1 MTLWT
6 PEWRVKANGTTITDV
21 TLSNLTITGGRT
33 DFNAATLPGYC
44 QLSVI
49 NTDSTIYSW
58 TVNTAITVEVKD
70 STGTYV
76 AIFGGRISDFATEV
90 QSSGSTAVV
99 TRHNITALGALY
111 KLQRALFD
119 GNLAEDLDGA
129 QMLDLLDELLT
140 ESWNEVSPSLTWA
153 DYDPTVTWT
162 NAGNVGLGEIDAGE
176 YTMNSRQIT
185 DSYINEI
192 ANQIAAS
199 AGGYLYEDSQG
210 RISYADASHRQD
222 YLVTNGYTQ
231 LDGAQ
236 AIGPGISSV
245 IRQGNLVNKLVVDY
259 GNNFNSSYTAEDTAS
274 QAAYGLYTEQF
285 NSYLKNASDVED
297 WADKVIGLRAY
308 PYAEFQSITFP
319 LQSPE
324 IDDSDRDAL
333 LNVSMGLPV
342 AINNLPAN
350 ISGGSFLGFVE
361 GWTFRASVNG
371 LSLTLRLSPTEF
383 NSFTQAWEDVSA
395 SEEWATLSATLTW
408 QNATGVIS

>member
-6 PEWRVKANGTTITDV
+6 PEWRVKANGTTITNV

-70 STGTYV
+70 STGTYF

-140 ESWNEVSPSLTWA
+140 ESWNEVSPALDWASYDATTTWA
-153 DYDPTVTWT
+153 
-162 NAGNVGLGEIDAGE
+162 NAGNVGLGEIDPGE

-222 YLVTNGYTQ
+222 YLVANGYTQ

-274 QAAYGLYTEQF
+274 
-285 NSYLKNASDVED
+285 
-297 WADKVIGLRAY
+297 
-308 PYAEFQSITFP
+308 
-319 LQSPE
+319 
-324 IDDSDRDAL
+324 
-333 LNVSMGLPV
+333 
-342 AINNLPAN
+342 
-350 ISGGSFLGFVE
+350 
-361 GWTFRASVNG
+361 
-371 LSLTLRLSPTEF
+371 
-383 NSFTQAWEDVSA
+383 
-395 SEEWATLSATLTW
+395 
-408 QNATGVIS
+408 